1 MISLDANTR
10 DNKTKGEL
18 STIRNG
24 GNVPAIIY
32 GGDNENEKIAIS
44 KKILKSTIEKE
55 NFLSNI
61 ITLKI
66 NGKDQMYCLERWC
79 MMF

>member
-18 STIRNG
+18 STIRDS

-32 GGDNENEKIAIS
+32 GGKEKNEKISVS
-44 KKILKSTIEKE
+44 KKLLKLTIERE
-55 NFLSNI
+55 NFLSNSSWR
-61 ITLKI
+61 
-66 NGKDQMYCLERWC
+66 NSDRRNVWNQQFE
-79 MMF
+79 